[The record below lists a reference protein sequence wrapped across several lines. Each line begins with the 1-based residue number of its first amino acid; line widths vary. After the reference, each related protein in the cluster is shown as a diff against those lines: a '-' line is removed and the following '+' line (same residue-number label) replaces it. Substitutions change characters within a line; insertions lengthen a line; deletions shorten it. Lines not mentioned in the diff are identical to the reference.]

1 MENREAFLTL
11 RFWSIWR
18 QTTFKSGHTFDCLM
32 GNQGK
37 TAGIQSCYSK
47 IKLNSLSQIIKF
59 ETHIWSEFKD
69 TTHWILWISSAQKI
83 SERSAFQIMARSSLP
98 YLTFLKK
105 MFCCCCCFFFNL
117 SRFFGVFFIN
127 AKQNLNQSL

>member
-1 MENREAFLTL
+1 MENRKAFLTL

-18 QTTFKSGHTFDCLM
+18 QTTFKSVHTFDCLM
-32 GNQGK
+32 GSQGK

-47 IKLNSLSQIIKF
+47 IKLNSLSQIITF

-69 TTHWILWISSAQKI
+69 TTRWILWISKGFWAKHVPNNGKVFVAI
-83 SERSAFQIMARSSLP
+83 P
-98 YLTFLKK
+98 YFFKK
-105 MFCCCCCFFFNL
+105 MFCCCCCFLIFFWC
-117 SRFFGVFFIN
+117 FFVN